1 MHELSVTEI
10 ILEIASE
17 HARKANAE
25 RVTAIYLVLGRLSSV
40 VDDSV
45 QFYWD
50 TLSEGTICQ
59 GAQLH
64 FERIPARLACLDC
77 ATTYEIKDELTPCP
91 QCSGSRV
98 KVISGDEFR
107 VDSIEVIRP

>member
-1 MHELSVTEI
+1 MHELAVTES
-10 ILEIASE
+10 ILSIATD
-17 HARKANAE
+17 HAQKANATS
-25 RVTAIYLVLGRLSSV
+25 VTGIYLVLGRLSTI

-50 TLSEGTICQ
+50 ALAEGTICQ

-64 FERIPARLACLDC
+64 FERVPARLACLDC
-77 ATTYEIKDELTPCP
+77 GATYEIKDELIPCP